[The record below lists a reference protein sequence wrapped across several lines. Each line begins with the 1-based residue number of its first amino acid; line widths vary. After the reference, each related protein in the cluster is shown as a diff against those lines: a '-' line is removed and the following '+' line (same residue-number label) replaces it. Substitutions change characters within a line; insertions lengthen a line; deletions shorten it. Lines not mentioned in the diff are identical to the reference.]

1 VRDAPA
7 GILPERSRPVAA
19 RGADGGFLAM
29 IHLYY
34 WPTPNGQKAS
44 IVLEELGLRYRLHAV
59 NILRGEQF
67 EPDFL
72 AISPNNKIP
81 AIVDTDGPGGERYA
95 LFESGAILQYLA
107 EKTGKLLPRRR
118 AQRYEVLQWLAFQT
132 ANVGPMFGQCGHFL
146 GYAPRR
152 IPYAIRRYR
161 NETLRLYGVMDRRLA
176 DSRYLGGSRYSIA
189 DIATWPWVDVRWL
202 HEIDIDDFPHVKR
215 WYEDVGA
222 RPAVRRGM
230 ALLKEHT
237 RIGNPDART
246 REVFFGAT
254 QLAQGRAGARES
266 KQ

>member
-1 VRDAPA
+1 MPA
-7 GILPERSRPVAA
+7 GILPERGVPGPAPRDD
-19 RGADGGFLAM
+19 RGFSGM
-29 IHLYY
+29 IDLYY
-34 WPTPNGQKAS
+34 WPTPNGHKAS

-67 EPDFL
+67 EPQFL

-81 AIVDTDGPGGERYA
+81 AIVDADGPGGERYA
-95 LFESGAILQYLA
+95 VFESGAILQYLA

-161 NETLRLYGVMDRRLA
+161 NETLRLYGVMDRRLGA
-176 DSRYLGGSRYSIA
+176 NRYLGGPRYSIA

-202 HEIDIDDFPHVKR
+202 HEIDIDEFPHVKR
-215 WYEDVGA
+215 WYEEVGA
-222 RPAVRRGM
+222 RPAVQRGM
-230 ALLKEHT
+230 ALLKART
-237 RIGNPDART
+237 RIGRPDART

-254 QLAQGRAGARES
+254 QLAQGRAGRQGS
-266 KQ
+266 KR